1 MGGDD
6 FNKSDVEDEINAFNL
21 RRIAN
26 EVRENFSSTRTD
38 ISESLLSSILYYLQ
52 EQANKGLMEAKIFL
66 RGESH
71 VLDRELTLISKLEA
85 IGFEA
90 KSIGSWVEGRKVEV
104 EEHELRTTP
113 IYTLEN
119 TLTRRSHGDVRAWII
134 SWGWNRVRE

>member
-6 FNKSDVEDEINAFNL
+6 FNKSSADNEINAFNL
-21 RRIAN
+21 RRLARK
-26 EVRENFSSTRTD
+26 VRANFSSTRTD

-71 VLDRELTLISKLEA
+71 VLDREITLISKLEA

-134 SWGWNRVRE
+134 SWGWNHVRE